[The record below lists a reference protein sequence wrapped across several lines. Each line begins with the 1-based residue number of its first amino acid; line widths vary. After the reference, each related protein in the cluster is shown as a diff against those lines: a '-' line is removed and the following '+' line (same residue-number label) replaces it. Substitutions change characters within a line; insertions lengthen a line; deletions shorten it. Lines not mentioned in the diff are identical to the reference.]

1 MQAVRGAGASTT
13 SYCGAGVS
21 TRPPS
26 RWRWVDVDALAVG
39 RRRGFVVSTI
49 HELARRGWLESE
61 DGYVRPTT
69 RFPES

>member
-1 MQAVRGAGASTT
+1 
-13 SYCGAGVS
+13 
-21 TRPPS
+21 
-26 RWRWVDVDALAVG
+26 VDVDALAVG